1 MSRGRA
7 RVSRSPRNSA
17 RREDSL
23 RHSGMARRARP
34 GIHNPC
40 GNLKYR
46 IGVLRHRER
55 GGYGFRARSRPGMT
69 TDSYPPRRFS
79 ERSYRRSNTPHH
91 SISCGGDR
99 MQRRDFLKFA
109 VGIAAGATALAASA
123 NAAPLSPVSPAVGL
137 VPGDRGIEPAV
148 VSQDEVDHLK
158 PEQVRWHHHGHRRW
172 GHHWHRHWGWR
183 RRHWGWHRHH
193 WRRHRW

>member
-1 MSRGRA
+1 
-7 RVSRSPRNSA
+7 
-17 RREDSL
+17 
-23 RHSGMARRARP
+23 
-34 GIHNPC
+34 
-40 GNLKYR
+40 
-46 IGVLRHRER
+46 
-55 GGYGFRARSRPGMT
+55 
-69 TDSYPPRRFS
+69 
-79 ERSYRRSNTPHH
+79 
-91 SISCGGDR
+91 